1 MIPMVAKV
9 TTTPGARLHL
19 DEAGHA
25 HCGSGDGRTIDGTAI
40 QLADANP
47 SMLCIRCLPAI
58 RAAADEAIRD
68 AAGGGQS
75 QFRRR
80 SIEPLRRVRDAIRTD
95 AEKAKADEVRAR
107 WQATRTPRPDWT
119 PSVFGQIKAGHAAAN
134 QPALIA
140 A

>member
-1 MIPMVAKV
+1 MVARV

-19 DEAGHA
+19 DENGHA

-47 SMLCIRCLPAI
+47 DDLCRRCLNAI
-58 RAAADEAIRD
+58 RNAADEALRD

-80 SIEPLRRVRDAIRTD
+80 SIEPLRRLRDKIRTP
-95 AEKAKADEVRAR
+95 EEIAKADATRAK
-107 WQATRTPRPDWT
+107 WLATRTPRPDWK
-119 PSVFGQIKAGHAAAN
+119 PSVFGQIRQGHADAN